1 MKQTDKQE
9 YQKKVKIISSI
20 LKLTVLAMILIAIP
34 LYIYFCHHELLED
47 MSNIRNVEHLLLQ
60 YKKESALIY
69 IAAQIVQ
76 IIICIIPGQALQIA
90 AGYLYGFWI
99 GLVLSI
105 IGATLGSIAVF
116 YLARL
121 LGHDAMQILFG
132 ERKIN
137 EMLGNLNSKKGML
150 LVFIIFLIPGI
161 PKDLCTYAAGLSE
174 LRLKPFLIVSIIARS
189 PGMMCSLA
197 IGRQVMNGN
206 YTSAIVIAVIVA
218 ILFLFGL
225 LFRNKVIAFFDKA
238 YDKLKD
244 L

>member
-60 YKKESALIY
+60 YKKEGALIY
-69 IAAQIVQ
+69 IAAQIIQ

-137 EMLGNLNSKKGML
+137 EMLGNLNSKKGMI

-174 LRLKPFLIVSIIARS
+174 LHLKPFLIVSIIARS

-238 YDKLKD
+238 YDKLKN

>member
-1 MKQTDKQE
+1 
-9 YQKKVKIISSI
+9 
-20 LKLTVLAMILIAIP
+20 MILIASP

-60 YKKESALIY
+60 YKKEGALIY

-137 EMLGNLNSKKGML
+137 EMLGNLNSKKGMI

>member
-1 MKQTDKQE
+1 
-9 YQKKVKIISSI
+9 
-20 LKLTVLAMILIAIP
+20 MILIAIP

-60 YKKESALIY
+60 YKKEGALIY

-76 IIICIIPGQALQIA
+76 IIICIILVQALQIA

-132 ERKIN
+132 EGKIN

-174 LRLKPFLIVSIIARS
+174 LHLKPFLIVSIIARS

>member
-20 LKLTVLAMILIAIP
+20 LKLTVLAMILIASP

-60 YKKESALIY
+60 YKKEGALIY

-137 EMLGNLNSKKGML
+137 EMLGNLNSKKGMI